1 MGSTILAVIMKCLIL
16 LVIVSSAMGDA
27 DPSADPQYPYG
38 AGLLPQQYGA
48 GLLPQQYGAALL
60 PQHYGAG
67 LLPQQY
73 GAAAGLPYNLPPQ
86 LIRAGVEAEDTPAST
101 VRLVPAPVAAPA
113 PYSDYGHGLPYGYGG
128 LQGYPGYGG
137 FGHLANPGYGHLASP
152 GYAGYAYPGAYRGW
166 PHAKHSAAA
175 AVAGKKA

>member
-38 AGLLPQQYGA
+38 AGFLPQQYGAGLLPQQYGA
-48 GLLPQQYGAALL
+48 GLLPQQYGADLL
-60 PQHYGAG
+60 PQQYGAG

-73 GAAAGLPYNLPPQ
+73 GHGAGLPYNLPPQ
-86 LIRAGVEAEDTPAST
+86 LIPAGVEAEDTPVST

-113 PYSDYGHGLPYGYGG
+113 PYSGYGHGLPYGYSG

-137 FGHLANPGYGHLASP
+137 FGHLANQGYGHHLSH
-152 GYAGYAYPGAYRGW
+152 GYGYAYPEAYRGW
-166 PHAKHSAAA
+166 
-175 AVAGKKA
+175 